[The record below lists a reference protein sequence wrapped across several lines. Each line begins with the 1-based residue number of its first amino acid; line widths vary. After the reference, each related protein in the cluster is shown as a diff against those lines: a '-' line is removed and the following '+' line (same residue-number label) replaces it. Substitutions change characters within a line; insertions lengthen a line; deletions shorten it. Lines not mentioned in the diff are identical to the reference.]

1 MSCIKSEFFIYAQQ
15 IGHKPCYCLNDCLF
29 LRAMNDFITYSM
41 SDDAILRIIGEQFKQ
56 MRLNARMSQ
65 ADLARVSGLSRNTIS
80 AMETGRNVS
89 LANTII
95 LLRYLKKLDVLDA
108 FRTAAPISPRAIVKN
123 QGKMPKR
130 IRSAR
135 EVKTTESEW

>member
-1 MSCIKSEFFIYAQQ
+1 MLKISFELYIFVC
-15 IGHKPCYCLNDCLF
+15 
-29 LRAMNDFITYSM
+29 MNDFITYSM
-41 SDDAILRIIGEQFKQ
+41 SDDAILSVIGEQFKQ

-65 ADLARVSGLSRNTIS
+65 ADLAKVSGLSRNTIS

-130 IRSAR
+130 IRSSKK
-135 EVKTTESEW
+135 EKTTEPEW

>member
-1 MSCIKSEFFIYAQQ
+1 MKISFELYIFVC
-15 IGHKPCYCLNDCLF
+15 
-29 LRAMNDFITYSM
+29 MNDFITYSM
-41 SDDAILRIIGEQFKQ
+41 SDDAILNVIGEQFKQ

-65 ADLARVSGLSRNTIS
+65 ADLAKVSGLSRNTIS

-89 LANTII
+89 IANAII

-130 IRSAR
+130 IRSSKK
-135 EVKTTESEW
+135 EKTTEPEW

>member
-1 MSCIKSEFFIYAQQ
+1 MKISFELYIFVC
-15 IGHKPCYCLNDCLF
+15 
-29 LRAMNDFITYSM
+29 MNDFITYSM
-41 SDDAILRIIGEQFKQ
+41 SDDAILSVIGEQFKQ

-65 ADLARVSGLSRNTIS
+65 ADLAKVSGLSRNTIS

-89 LANTII
+89 LANAII

-130 IRSAR
+130 IRSSKK
-135 EVKTTESEW
+135 EKTTEPEW